1 MITNS
6 TWSKRRNRSEINE
19 NEPIMETNR
28 QLVQFRIRRRR
39 WIRSNEDWFTHKPQ
53 SEEDLRTTLSIVLNS
68 NSRTIRR
75 YF

>member
-39 WIRSNEDWFTHKPQ
+39 
-53 SEEDLRTTLSIVLNS
+53 
-68 NSRTIRR
+68 
-75 YF
+75 